1 MNKRAKKLGLIF
13 FLTLSACSKKQS
25 FKIGALP
32 SEISVSQAEIKNM
45 KTKIPAYGIVIEK
58 NGRKELEVNIEAGDT
73 QSLRIGQKAKAFI
86 GSTTKPI
93 SAKVSH
99 ILRAVSSETGQSL
112 AWLGPIQKSLIT
124 PGQFVTAWI
133 YTSQEKKAVAIP
145 KSAVLLR
152 GGKKFVVIK
161 SQDQYRA
168 QEIKTGISSGKEI
181 EVTTGVKAG
190 DSILTRGGIFFLYP
204 DFKAAED

>member
-13 FLTLSACSKKQS
+13 LLTLGACSKKQS
-25 FKIGALP
+25 FKIGSFP
-32 SEISVSQAEIKNM
+32 GEISIAQAKIKNM

-73 QSLRIGQKAKAFI
+73 QSLRVGQKAKAFI
-86 GSTTKPI
+86 GSASKPV

-112 AWLGPIQKSLIT
+112 AWLRPLGKFPVT

-133 YTSQEKKAVAIP
+133 YTSKEKKAVAIP

-152 GGKKFVVIK
+152 RGRKFVVIK
-161 SQDQYRA
+161 SQDQYRV
-168 QEIKTGISSGKEI
+168 QEIQTGISSGKEI
-181 EVTTGVKAG
+181 EVTAGVRAG
-190 DSILTRGGIFFLYP
+190 DPILTQGGIFFLYP

>member
-1 MNKRAKKLGLIF
+1 MNKRAQKLGLIF
-13 FLTLSACSKKQS
+13 LLAFSACSKKQR

-32 SEISVSQAEIKNM
+32 SEISISQAKIENM
-45 KTKIPAYGIVIEK
+45 KTKIPAYGIVIER
-58 NGRKELEVNIEAGDT
+58 NGRKALEVNIEAGDT
-73 QSLRIGQKAKAFI
+73 QSLRVGQKAKAFI
-86 GSTTKPI
+86 GSNTKPI

-112 AWLGPIQKSLIT
+112 AWLSPSRKSSIT

-133 YTSQEKKAVAIP
+133 YTSQEKKVIAIP
-145 KSAVLLR
+145 KPAVLLR

-161 SQDQYRA
+161 SQDHYRV
-168 QEIKTGISSGKEI
+168 QEIQTGISSGKEI
-181 EVTTGVKAG
+181 EVLDGVKAG
-190 DSILTRGGIFFLYP
+190 DSVVTQGGIFFLYP